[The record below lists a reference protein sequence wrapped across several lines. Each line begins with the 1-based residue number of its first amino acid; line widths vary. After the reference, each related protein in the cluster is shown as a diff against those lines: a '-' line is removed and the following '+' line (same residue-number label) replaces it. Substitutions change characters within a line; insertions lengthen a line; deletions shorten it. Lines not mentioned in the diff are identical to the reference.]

1 MKTVEGL
8 YYSKDH
14 EWLKIEGDTG
24 IIGISDHAQHSL
36 GDIVYVEVPEEDDHF
51 DAGDSFGTIESVK
64 AASDLLMPVGGT
76 VLEVNES
83 LEDEP
88 GSVNS
93 APYESW
99 IIKIKLDDVSELEA
113 LLDAAGYTAFCEEE
127 A

>member
-99 IIKIKLDDVSELEA
+99 IIKIKFDDVSELEA

>member
-14 EWLKIEGDTG
+14 EWLKIEGDMG

-36 GDIVYVEVPEEDDHF
+36 GDIVYVEVPELDEHF
-51 DAGDSFGTIESVK
+51 DVGDSFGTIESVK
-64 AASDLLMPVGGT
+64 AASDLLMPVSGT
-76 VLEVNES
+76 VIEVNEG

-88 GSVNS
+88 GDVNS
-93 APYESW
+93 DPYGSW
-99 IIKIKLDDVSELEA
+99 IIKIKLDDPSEAAA
-113 LLDAAGYTAFCEEE
+113 LLDAASYTAFCEEE